1 MDEVQQRDEQQA
13 LSFRWNE
20 GQHLPELDGIRGFA
34 ILIVTLYRY
43 CKEIDPETNEIL
55 AWVKRLSPIGERGVD
70 LFFVLSGLLIT
81 GILLRTRSRPF
92 YFRNFM
98 ARRALRI
105 FPLYGLALFVCLYV
119 IPLLGGPDSF
129 RSARS
134 EQLYLWTYVSNLR
147 MSWLNDWC
155 FGPLDHFWSLAV
167 EEHFYLVWPLVVY
180 WIAPK
185 RLFAVCL
192 AWVGMVLAAR
202 TVFAQDPGYGVAV
215 DVHTVFRSDALCLG
229 GMIAIAMHANLFRNR
244 LRILTSI
251 LIPILLLMCV
261 GVALTGKRY
270 FAIPNTLVPILFA
283 AAIYWM
289 LGKPETGWLNTLARS
304 LPLRSLGKYSYG
316 MYVIQLPLVTLVPAA
331 SVQGLLPDGLRS
343 PIGFYFA
350 YVALLFSLTFL
361 LAWLSYHA
369 YEKHFLAIKKRYA

>member
-1 MDEVQQRDEQQA
+1 MDAVQQRDDQKS
-13 LSFRWNE
+13 LSFRWRE

-43 CKEIDPETNEIL
+43 SKEIDPEANEIL

-105 FPLYGLALFVCLYV
+105 FPLYGLALLICLYL
-119 IPLLGGPDSF
+119 IPWLGGPASF

-134 EQLYLWTYVSNLR
+134 EQLYLWTYTSNMR

-167 EEHFYLVWPLVVY
+167 EEHFYLVWPVVVF
-180 WIAPK
+180 WLAPK
-185 RLFAVCL
+185 RLFAACL
-192 AWVGMVLAAR
+192 AWAILVLAAR
-202 TVFAQDPGYGVAV
+202 TFFAQNSSYGVAV
-215 DVHTVFRSDALCLG
+215 DVHTFFRSDALCLG
-229 GMIAIAMHANLFRNR
+229 GMVAIAIHANLFPKQ
-244 LRILTSI
+244 LRILASV
-251 LIPILLLMCV
+251 LIPTLFLLCL

-270 FAIPNTLVPILFA
+270 FAIPNTLVPVLFA
-283 AAIYWM
+283 ATIYWM
-289 LGKPETGWLNTLARS
+289 LETPQSGWLNKLTRWS
-304 LPLRSLGKYSYG
+304 PLRSFGKYSYG

-331 SVQGLLPDGLRS
+331 SVQGLLPDSFRS
-343 PIGFYFA
+343 TVSFYLA
-350 YVALLFSLTFL
+350 YVAVLFGVTFA
-361 LAWLSYHA
+361 LAWISYHG
-369 YEKHFLAIKKRYA
+369 YEKHFLAIKKRYS